1 MLLFFFLDPPNGA
14 FNSPTLGARDT
25 TIIRVTKNEANGE
38 IGFDTVEPMF
48 VDEPDGASSEV
59 RLRLTRLGTSGQA
72 TITWS
77 MEGTGPNKGQV
88 TVNDTGPTSGTVIMG
103 AGMVAE
109 LIV

>member
-1 MLLFFFLDPPNGA
+1 M
-14 FNSPTLGARDT
+14 
-25 TIIRVTKNEANGE
+25 TKNEANGE
-38 IGFDTVEPMF
+38 IGFDTVEQMF

-77 MEGTGPNKGQV
+77 MEGTGPNKEQV

-109 LIV
+109 LIVYSETCLELPLKNRQNKGLKDRW